1 MGVHGRQVLVLAG
14 IVFAACLL
22 GIGCGD
28 STEAALSIPPPS
40 VSVVEVSAQDVPIYS
55 EYAAQTFARDMVEVR
70 ARVDGYIEKRLFQ
83 VGATVKAGELL
94 YVLDRRPYQ
103 AEVAKARADL
113 AESEADFQFAKG
125 QVALLQAEADLA
137 QAEANLLKAQQDVE
151 RLKPLVEQDAAPKQ
165 DLDNALAALQANQAN
180 VNARKAAVEQARLST
195 STQIGSVGAQAEAN
209 RALLQTA
216 QLNLEYAS
224 LRAPIAGRIG
234 DSLIQVG
241 GIVTR
246 NAAQPLTTIVPL
258 DPIWVRFQVSE
269 AEALLY
275 QRLATD
281 ATAQSAPLQLLLADG
296 RVHSHEGRFE
306 NTVNQVDPRTGTLEV
321 QATFPNPQ
329 HTLLP
334 GQFGRIRVQS
344 AEKKDAVLVPQKA
357 VQELQGLQSVLA
369 VDQDNKVLVR
379 AVVTSDRIGDRWIV
393 EQGLKPGDRV
403 IVEGV
408 QKAFPGTVVAPQP
421 YQPPPPPEA
430 GAAGGA

>member
-1 MGVHGRQVLVLAG
+1 MKVNGKLGFTLVG
-14 IVFAACLL
+14 IAVAACLL
-22 GIGCGD
+22 GAGCGD
-28 STEAALSIPPPS
+28 STEAAPSLPPPT
-40 VSVVEVSAQDVPIYS
+40 VSVVEVTAEDVPIYS

-70 ARVDGYIEKRLFQ
+70 SRVDGYIEKRLFQ
-83 VGATVKAGELL
+83 VGATVKAGDLL
-94 YVLDRRPYQ
+94 YVLDLRPYQ

-113 AESEADFQFAKG
+113 AESEADLEFAKG

-137 QAEANLLKAQQDVE
+137 QAEANLLKAKQDVE

-180 VNARKAAVEQARLST
+180 VNARKASVEQARLST
-195 STQIGSVGAQAEAN
+195 STQIGSVGAQADAN

-224 LRAPIAGRIG
+224 IRAPIAGRIG

-246 NAAQPLTTIVPL
+246 NATQPLTTIVPL

-275 QRLATD
+275 QRLTTGASTR
-281 ATAQSAPLQLLLADG
+281 TAPLQLLLADG
-296 RVHSHEGRFE
+296 TAHPHEGRFE
-306 NTVNQVDPRTGTLEV
+306 NTVNHVDPRTGTLEV
-321 QATFPNPQ
+321 QATFPNPE

-408 QKAFPGTVVAPQP
+408 QKAFPGTVVDPKP
-421 YQPPPPPEA
+421 YQAPPSPEA